1 MAVARDAVVEVVTFG
16 FTAGVLETFGF
27 AFATVVTF
35 GFTLDCALTLGLT
48 VVDAV
53 TLGLI
58 VVDVVTFGAGFV
70 TSGLNV
76 DLPIVPRT
84 AFTGAFADTAVD
96 DFATTGFVPDL
107 PTTCAASTV
116 PKLWMPNNN
125 VVIIINGNCF
135 FFILFPCL

>member
-1 MAVARDAVVEVVTFG
+1 M
-16 FTAGVLETFGF
+16 
-27 AFATVVTF
+27 ATVVTF
-35 GFTLDCALTLGLT
+35 GFTLDCAVTLGLT
-48 VVDAV
+48 VVVAV

-84 AFTGAFADTAVD
+84 AFTGVFPDTVVD
-96 DFATTGFVPDL
+96 DLATTGFVPHL

-116 PKLWMPNNN
+116 AKL
-125 VVIIINGNCF
+125 
-135 FFILFPCL
+135 